1 MGEATMKR
9 SGGEWRW
16 PVAAVALTMLA
27 GCGSPGGGG
36 ESGRK
41 GVKPDRDVVL
51 VIRQAGQATASSV
64 EVQPLR
70 DPAVDG
76 FLKQAA
82 DLEAAQKFVDA
93 VAAVDRALKLA
104 PDAPEILQLKAEL
117 LIGLH
122 RYADAEALARKS
134 FELGPR
140 LGSLCARNWQ
150 TVVETRRAAK
160 DEASANSAK
169 TQVAACKVPPRQRL

>member
-1 MGEATMKR
+1 MKR
-9 SGGEWRW
+9 SGRQWLV
-16 PVAAVALTMLA
+16 VAAALA
-27 GCGSPGGGG
+27 VFSGCGGPDGGSGGG
-36 ESGRK
+36 RA
-41 GVKPDRDVVL
+41 GVKPDRDIVL
-51 VIRQAGQATASSV
+51 AIRQAGQTTASSV

-82 DLEAAQKFVDA
+82 DLEAAHKFVDA

-150 TVVETRRAAK
+150 TVIETRRVAK
-160 DEASANSAK
+160 DEASASSAK
-169 TQVAACKVPPRQRL
+169 AQLAACRVPPRQRL

>member
-1 MGEATMKR
+1 MKR
-9 SGGEWRW
+9 NGSEWRW
-16 PVAAVALTMLA
+16 SVAAMALIMLA
-27 GCGSPGGGG
+27 GCGSPGGSS

-41 GVKPDRDVVL
+41 GVKPDRDVVFA
-51 VIRQAGQATASSV
+51 IRQAGQTTGSSV

-82 DLEAAQKFVDA
+82 DLETAHNFVDA

-122 RYADAEALARKS
+122 RYAEAEALARKS

-160 DEASANSAK
+160 DEASASSAK
-169 TQVAACKVPPRQRL
+169 AQVAACKVPPRQRL